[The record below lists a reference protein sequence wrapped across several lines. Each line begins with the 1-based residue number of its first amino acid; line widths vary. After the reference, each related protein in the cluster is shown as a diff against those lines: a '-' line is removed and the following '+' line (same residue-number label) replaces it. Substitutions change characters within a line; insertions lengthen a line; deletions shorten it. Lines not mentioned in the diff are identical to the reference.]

1 MKIAEDQYLQHYGIL
16 RRSGR
21 YPWGSGGIEHVPE
34 KRSKTFLDQVSSA
47 RKEGLT
53 DKQIA
58 DGYEI
63 SLADLKRLKTI
74 AKAEHNQS
82 LILQAQRLQEKGM
95 SNIKIGSTMN
105 VNESTVRSLLTPGRL
120 DKEQQLQSISDMLKR
135 QVDEKKFLDVGIGTE
150 RRLPLSDNPNAQI
163 GVPLDKFQTAV
174 AMLRNEG
181 YEVHTLRQPQATTG
195 EMTTFKVLAKPGIT
209 QHDVWMNRH
218 DIQTISEASDDR
230 GRAESWKGIVPP
242 ESISSKRVGINY
254 AEDGG
259 RDSDGVIFVKP
270 GAKGLDMGGSQYAQV
285 RIAVD
290 DTHYLKGMAVY
301 KNDMDP
307 NGPDLIFNTNKSR
320 ASVGNKLDVMKPLNR
335 TAEGN
340 VDWDNPFGAVIKP
353 GGQRGHL
360 NIMREEGDWDTW
372 SKKLPSQML
381 AKQNPDLIKSQLA
394 KTYDRSRKEY
404 DEINALTN
412 PTVKKKLLETFSDG
426 VDSSAAHLKA
436 TSLPNQAT
444 KVLMPIPSLKPNE
457 VYAPTFQDGT
467 RLALVR
473 FPHGGTFE
481 IPQVTVNNKS
491 RNAKALLGI
500 HTPDAI
506 GIHPDVAER
515 LSGAD
520 FDGDHVIAIP
530 NNRDTIK
537 STPAL
542 AGLTGF
548 DPKHSFPPYDGM
560 RTVDGGHWNEKEK
573 RVDYNEDPKKGPVG
587 PRSGMQKQMGDASN
601 LITDMTIKG
610 ASPDELAQAVRHSMV
625 VIDSEKHHL
634 DIKSSFRDN
643 GIQALKVKYQPVERR
658 GKVVGGGASTLLSKA
673 GAEVRVPLQRKRR
686 ASEGGFIDPKTGKK
700 VYVPTGDAYVNKK
713 GEVIQKTFKT
723 TRLKITEDA
732 RTLSS
737 GTEQEDL
744 YAEYSNRMKGLGN
757 EARKNMVSLKGIR
770 QSKSAKQV
778 YSTEVSSLDDKLNTA
793 LKNAPLE
800 RRAQTLTDQV
810 YSSIK
815 RANPDMDDG
824 EKRKIRNQALAEM
837 RVRTGAHKT
846 KIDITQS
853 EWDAIQ
859 SGAISND
866 KLVKILNNTDIDRIR
881 ELATPRQ
888 HVLMDT
894 NNVARARAMLDG
906 GATQAEVAAQLGVS
920 LTTLKEGLK

>member
-1 MKIAEDQYLQHYGIL
+1 MKIEEDQYLQHYGIL

-21 YPWGSGGIEHVPE
+21 YPWGSGGIENVPE
-34 KRSKTFLDQVSSA
+34 KRSKTFLDQVDEA
-47 RKEGLT
+47 RKQGLT

-58 DGYEI
+58 QGYEI
-63 SLADLKRLKTI
+63 SLKDLQRLKTI
-74 AKAEHNQS
+74 AKAEHNQA
-82 LILQAQRLQEKGM
+82 LILQATRLADKGM
-95 SNIKIGSTMN
+95 SNIKIGDAMGI
-105 VNESTVRSLLTPGRL
+105 NESTVRSLRAPGRL

-181 YEVHTLRQPQATTG
+181 YEVHTLKQPQATTG
-195 EMTTFKVLAKPGIT
+195 ELTTYKVLTKPGVT
-209 QHDVWMNRH
+209 QHEAWMNRH
-218 DIQTISEASDDR
+218 EIQTIDEASDDR

-270 GAKGLDMGGSQYAQV
+270 GAKGLDMGGAQYAQV

-290 DTHYLKGMAVY
+290 GTHYLKGMAVY

-320 ASVGNKLDVMKPLNR
+320 ASVGSKLDVMKPLNR
-335 TAEGN
+335 TDEGK
-340 VDWDNPFGAVIKP
+340 VDWDNPFGAVIKA

-372 SKKLPSQML
+372 SKKLPAQML
-381 AKQNPDLIKSQLA
+381 AKQDPKLIKSQL
-394 KTYDRSRKEY
+394 DRTLEGRRKEF
-404 DEINALTN
+404 DKINELTN

-426 VDSSAAHLKA
+426 ADSSAAHLKA

-444 KVLMPIPSLKPNE
+444 KVLMPVPSLKPDE
-457 VYAPTFQDGT
+457 VYAPTFKDGT

-481 IPQVTVNNKS
+481 IPIVTVNNKS
-491 RNAKALLGI
+491 RNAKSLLGV

-506 GIHPDVAER
+506 GIHPKVAER

-530 NNRDTIK
+530 NNRGTVK

-542 AGLTGF
+542 EGLKGF

-560 RTVDGGHWNEKEK
+560 RTVDGGHWNAKEK
-573 RVDYNEDPKKGPVG
+573 RVDYGPKGP
-587 PRSGMQKQMGDASN
+587 RTGMQKQMGDASN

-610 ASPDELAQAVRHSMV
+610 ASEDELAQAVRHSMV

-634 DIKSSFRDN
+634 DLKSSYRDN
-643 GIQALKVKYQPVERR
+643 GIHALKVKYQPVERK
-658 GKVVGGGASTLLSKA
+658 GKVQAGGASTLLSRA
-673 GAEVRVPLQRKRR
+673 GSPVRVPLQRKRR

-700 VYVPTGDAYVNKK
+700 VFVPTGETYVNKK
-713 GEVIQKTFKT
+713 GETITKTFETK
-723 TRLKITEDA
+723 RLKVTEDA

-737 GTEQEDL
+737 GTEQEEL
-744 YAEYSNRMKGLGN
+744 YAEYSNHMKTLGN
-757 EARKNMVSLKGIR
+757 DARKEMVSLKGIR
-770 QSKSAKQV
+770 QSKSAKKV
-778 YSTEVSSLDDKLNTA
+778 YSTEVESLNSKLNIA

-800 RRAQTLTDQV
+800 RRAQTLANQV
-810 YSSIK
+810 YSTIK
-815 RANPDMDDG
+815 RANPDMDDS
-824 EKRKIRNQALAEM
+824 EKRKIKNQALAEM
-837 RVRTGAHKT
+837 RVRTGAHKE
-846 KIDITQS
+846 KIPITQS
-853 EWDAIQ
+853 EWNAIQ
-859 SGAISND
+859 AGAISND

-881 ELATPRQ
+881 ELATPRE
-888 HVLMDT
+888 HVKMDS
-894 NNVARARAMLDG
+894 NNVARARAMLSSG
-906 GATQAEVAAQLGVS
+906 NTQAEVAAQLGVS